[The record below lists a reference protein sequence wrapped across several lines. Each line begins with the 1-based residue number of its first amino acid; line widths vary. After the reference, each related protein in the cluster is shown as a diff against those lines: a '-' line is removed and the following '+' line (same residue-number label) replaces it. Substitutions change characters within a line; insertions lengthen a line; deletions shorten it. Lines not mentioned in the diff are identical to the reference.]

1 VNPSFHRY
9 DLLGTAFLTLRLPF
23 DQLHGGGDIMTVKTA
38 TGVALA
44 AACLMSF
51 AAIPGAKAQTS
62 YGPQTY
68 QGNSSPGSATGLYGS
83 TTGNYAP
90 QAQGN
95 ANPNSTMGS
104 YGSTTGNYTPQ
115 PSAAGVG
122 DTEAVSNEPQG
133 SPPSS
138 WSARRNVVESERYDR
153 LLEGNRRFREARM
166 RRECGP
172 ITDPQLHQQCLD
184 SFAQYE
190 PAGGN
195 MPASGSSTPSRH
207 YRSNSGR

>member
-1 VNPSFHRY
+1 
-9 DLLGTAFLTLRLPF
+9 
-23 DQLHGGGDIMTVKTA
+23 MTVKTA

-51 AAIPGAKAQTS
+51 AAMPGAKAQTS

-68 QGNSSPGSATGLYGS
+68 QGNSYPGSATGAYGS

-90 QAQGN
+90 QSYQGSSSPNWSEGSAGSTQGN
-95 ANPNSTMGS
+95 YAPPGP
-104 YGSTTGNYTPQ
+104 TTG
-115 PSAAGVG
+115 V
-122 DTEAVSNEPQG
+122 TEVVSDQPQG
-133 SPPSS
+133 SPPSN
-138 WSARRNVVESERYDR
+138 WSPPRNVLESERYDR
-153 LLEGNRRFREARM
+153 LLESNRRFREARM

-172 ITDPQLHQQCLD
+172 ITDRQIHQQCLD

-190 PAGGN
+190 PAAGN
-195 MPASGSSTPSRH
+195 MPASGSTPSRH